1 MAVPRSPVVL
11 DIPHDL
17 EERSPKCLEGESKVR
32 HEGQTSSR
40 PYDYSS
46 AMSEAQGGGDLMSS
60 LDAMQTA
67 EPLPADEDLAIR
79 MNDSKL
85 RGSGKKK
92 GARDAKP
99 GKKVPSFVKN
109 AGEKGVT
116 KGINKKIRR
125 QANKHAL
132 AGKSMYE

>member
-1 MAVPRSPVVL
+1 
-11 DIPHDL
+11 
-17 EERSPKCLEGESKVR
+17 
-32 HEGQTSSR
+32 
-40 PYDYSS
+40 
-46 AMSEAQGGGDLMSS
+46 MSEALGGGDLMSS

-67 EPLPADEDLAIR
+67 APLPADEDLAIR

-92 GARDAKP
+92 GARDSKP

-125 QANKHAL
+125 LANKHAL